1 MVVLLSVTAV
11 HADPLTLLRA
21 GRADEALAALLP
33 RIEKDPTDAEALHLI
48 SRVHY
53 QLGQWDD
60 AIRAAEKAVH
70 LKPDNSEY
78 HLWLGRAYGMK
89 AESNGPVGALMLVR
103 KVKAEFEKAVAL
115 DARNLAAATDL
126 AEFYTEAPAIMGGDR
141 SKARLLA
148 ERVLQQDAAQGHSMR
163 AMIEANKKNPHAEEE
178 YKAALS
184 ASGNRARHWI
194 NLAAYYRELG
204 RLDDMEAAIQKAWT
218 APRSENTPLF
228 DGAALLLRA
237 GRNFPGAIEML
248 RAYLAPDMPEEDGPA
263 FQAHLYLGQ
272 LLESQGDKS
281 AAADEYR
288 ASLALASRYKPAQ
301 DALLRIS
308 R

>member
-11 HADPLTLLRA
+11 HADPRTLLRA

-89 AESNGPVGALMLVR
+89 AESNGPVGALLLVR

-115 DARNLAAATDL
+115 DARNLAAAADL

-141 SKARLLA
+141 HKARLLA
-148 ERVLQQDAAQGHSMR
+148 DQVMQIDAAQGHTMR
-163 AMIEANKKNPHAEEE
+163 AMIEANKKDPHAEDEF
-178 YKAALS
+178 KAAL
-184 ASGNRARHWI
+184 AAGANQARHWI
-194 NLAAYYRELG
+194 NLAAYYRERG
-204 RLDDMEAAIQKAWT
+204 RLDDMEAAIQNAWT
-218 APRSENTPLF
+218 APRRENTPLF

-237 GRNFPGAIEML
+237 GRNFPGAIQML
-248 RAYLAPDMPEEDGPA
+248 RAYLAPDVPEEDGPA

-272 LLESQGDKS
+272 VLESQGDKS
-281 AAADEYR
+281 TAADEYR